1 MRVKALMTALLI
13 LLSTILLNS
22 CDSSRNSGSDEEVI
36 EKMSYMIYYGEL
48 NNSVIQNAKQYDIA
62 ILHPTMGNITREQVE
77 EIQSAGTMVFGYI
90 TVGEDLRTAGLTA
103 EQMLED
109 ERFTADGTGPRVDPR
124 SAENAASLDNIE
136 TAGSESPGGTGY
148 ASYYLD
154 DNDKDG
160 KPDFNPTFTCAYTNI
175 GDPAW
180 FDVLNQMTIDGTD
193 KVPGFK
199 EILTTDYGRG
209 LGCDGVFL
217 DTIDTC
223 APNSY
228 TEDSNPNRTRFEW
241 TAPGV
246 ADFIA
251 KIKEEY
257 PDKLVCQNRGLF
269 FYNPQSQ
276 HYKYTPREH
285 IDYLMFESYM
295 LDSSPAALYNE
306 SFFADNKYNYL
317 PKLMA
322 EAGRPDGFKIL
333 SLGYAEG
340 PEEHQLMQ
348 SLLGNSDKGTEIL
361 TQDMNEAQN
370 VGFSHYITNGELT
383 TVNDFVLKNQTKDD
397 TEPPVWSSVYND
409 SVTWPP
415 HEPAPRVGIRQA
427 ESTDNGVIVRWDVAL
442 DQNEVRYTLY
452 YQDEPFDFQNDPDLT
467 NAQSVTLVPEIG
479 DGYANGITSDVYPYQ
494 AEIKGLTS
502 GDVYYFVIRAKDTS
516 ANHNEEKNTVV
527 KVEIPR

>member
-1 MRVKALMTALLI
+1 MRIKALAMAILM
-13 LLSTILLNS
+13 LLSTILLS
-22 CDSSRNSGSDEEVI
+22 ACDLGGNTDEEVTK
-36 EKMSYMIYYGEL
+36 KMSYMIYYGEL
-48 NNSVIQNAKQYDIA
+48 NDSIIENAKQYDIA
-62 ILHPTMGNITREQVE
+62 ILHPAMGNITREQVK
-77 EIQSAGTMVFGYI
+77 EIQSAGTLVFGYI

-103 EQMLED
+103 KQMLED

-124 SAENAASLDNIE
+124 SPEDTSLDNVEI
-136 TAGSESPGGTGY
+136 TGIESPGGTGY

-160 KPDFNPTFTCAYTNI
+160 KPDMNPTFTCAYTNI

-180 FDVLNQMTIDGTD
+180 FDVLNEMTMDGTD
-193 KVPGFK
+193 RVPGFR

-223 APNSY
+223 APNYY

-251 KIKEEY
+251 KIKDEY

-269 FYNPQSQ
+269 FYNPQAQ
-276 HYKYTPREH
+276 HYKYTPREY

-295 LDSSPAALYNE
+295 LDSNTTALYNE
-306 SFFADNKYNYL
+306 NYFADNKYNYV

-322 EAGRPDGFKIL
+322 EAGRPDGFEIL

-340 PEEHQLMQ
+340 PEEYQLKK
-348 SLLGNSDKGTEIL
+348 SLFGKSDKGTDIL
-361 TQDMNEAQN
+361 LQDMNEAQSA
-370 VGFSHYITNGELT
+370 GFSHYITDGGLT
-383 TVNDFVLKNQTKDD
+383 TVNDFVLKNQSDED

-409 SVTWPP
+409 STEWPP
-415 HEPAPRVGIRQA
+415 HEPKARVGIGQ
-427 ESTDNGVIVRWDVAL
+427 TDPTEGGMIVRWDVAL
-442 DQNEVRYTLY
+442 DRNDVIYTLY
-452 YQDEPFDFQNDPDLT
+452 YQDKPFDFENDPDLT
-467 NAQSVTLVPEIG
+467 GAQSVRLVPEMG
-479 DGYANGITSDVYPYQ
+479 EGYENGPSATVYPYQ

-502 GDVYYFVIRAKDTS
+502 GEMYYFVIRAKDTS
-516 ANHNEEKNTVV
+516 ENHNEEKNTVV
-527 KVEIPR
+527 QMEMVK